1 MITGIGMDLV
11 EVARMQ
17 ELLERWGERFLKKLF
32 TENEINSCQGKVN
45 QSECL
50 AARFA
55 AKEALAKAL
64 GHGWCRHFSWTDVEI
79 YNEANGKPAFKIGG
93 KTKKLV
99 EDVSIF
105 LSLTHIKSQAAAFVI
120 IERVIK

>member
-1 MITGIGMDLV
+1 MIAGIGIDLV
-11 EVARMQ
+11 EVRRIQ
-17 ELLERWGERFLKKLF
+17 NLLERWGERFLQKLF
-32 TENEINSCQGKVN
+32 TDNEIKSCQAKVN
-45 QSECL
+45 QFECL

-79 YNEANGKPAFKIGG
+79 TNDVAGKPIFKISG

-99 EDVSIF
+99 EGANIF
-105 LSLTHIKSQAAAFVI
+105 LSLSHVKSQAVAFVVV
-120 IERVIK
+120 ERMLK